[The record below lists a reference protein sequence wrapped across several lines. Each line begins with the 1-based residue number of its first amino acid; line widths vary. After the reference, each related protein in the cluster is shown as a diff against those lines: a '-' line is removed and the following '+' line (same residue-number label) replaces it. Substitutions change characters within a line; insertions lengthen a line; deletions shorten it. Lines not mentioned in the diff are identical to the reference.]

1 MGKFLAYFVSFV
13 AIPLYVTQG
22 WIFESGSQFSRLFIF
37 VWLAVDIFY
46 FFQYFLHPQK
56 SSIAK
61 PLALF
66 VFAMFLSWLLSDK
79 TVSSSFGDT
88 ASTFGYL
95 KNILV
100 VILTYF
106 PFRKWLRSGY
116 FSDNLILLQFILL
129 SASSIIAYFTKLGNF
144 DLDAVRMI
152 NNTGYYFSAL
162 LPLLGVKL
170 SKKYN
175 MAFLVVLMYF
185 TISSAKRGAIL
196 CFLVGFFLYF
206 YFISK
211 TNSNKSRYLNVLI
224 MLIML
229 IGVSALAYNT
239 YIENAYL
246 QSRIENTITENDSSG
261 RDVLYSRLLDVVS
274 NADIFH
280 FLFGYGMIKSISFI
294 GLQAHQDWLELFV
307 DNGLIGVILYLSVFI
322 SMLRFYFKNKQ
333 YLDGGYR
340 YMFVAMISIWFL
352 KSCFSFG
359 YTTFF
364 SFIYLVEFAIVE
376 YKVNCNKQA
385 IS

>member
-1 MGKFLAYFVSFV
+1 MEKYLAYIVSFV
-13 AIPLYVTQG
+13 VIPLYVTQG
-22 WIFESGSQFSRLFIF
+22 WIFEGGSGISRLFIF
-37 VWLAVDIFY
+37 VWLAVDFCY
-46 FFQYFLHPQK
+46 FFLFFLSPKQ
-56 SSIAK
+56 SSIAS

-66 VFAMFLSWLLSDK
+66 VSAMFLSWLLSPK
-79 TVSSSFGDT
+79 TVSSSYGDT
-88 ASTFGYL
+88 ASTIGYL

-106 PFRKWLRSGY
+106 PFRRWLRLGF

-129 SASSIIAYFTKLGNF
+129 SVSSIIAYFTKLGEF
-144 DLDAVRMI
+144 DLDAASLT

-175 MAFLVVLMYF
+175 MAFLVLLMYF

-211 TNSNKSRYLNVLI
+211 LNSHKSRYLNVAL

-229 IGVSALAYNT
+229 LGVSVLAYNT

-246 QSRIENTITENDSSG
+246 QSRIERTITENDSSG
-261 RDVLYSRLLDVVS
+261 RDVLYSMLIDVVLH
-274 NADIFH
+274 ADIVH
-280 FLFGYGMIKSISFI
+280 FLFGYGMVQTISFT

-307 DNGLIGVILYLSVFI
+307 DNGLLGVILYMTVFI
-322 SMLRFYFKNKQ
+322 SMLRFYYKNKQ
-333 YLDGGYR
+333 YLACGYR

-376 YKVNCNKQA
+376 YKVNCKKQA
-385 IS
+385 IG